1 MATQAESRIPTN
13 VRRRSFLPQRKPVT
27 EPASKEGQ
35 SEGSS
40 PSKVTEEKKPTGI
53 PFPSRPKR
61 GLKPPSGK
69 LSAQVTNPAEIPKK
83 SVLGG
88 DEVAVDSVHKEK
100 FSDSDQTSK
109 AAKKAKVDRRRSGI
123 PSLNFAKRSPPS
135 LGSKPKIVEE
145 KAGTTVVSTEEPVLS
160 QSTKN
165 LKLGDRVTIGGAK
178 CGVLSYIGTV
188 HFSQGAW
195 CGIELDEPIGNHD
208 GKVQDVQYFEC
219 RDKHGIFAAASKV
232 ELDGACGTTE
242 PKVYGKPPKPP
253 SKLAL
258 PKYRRSLQHP
268 RQTIYSSGPIAT
280 VFPTTQALNSADS
293 NTSEAKDKTG
303 KFGKGKTSLFQA
315 TRVSPIQ
322 ERNVS
327 PAWSNAE
334 ADICK
339 GETDEVKGTLDT
351 TVTLDST
358 FTTVPNNPE
367 DTVDKLGR
375 TGQNSSAM
383 AAAQDTEIDS
393 GNRVDDVDVE
403 PPTTTAAQGDP
414 QTHPEGAKANIDVAD
429 VDPMEI
435 QLDTEE
441 RLHESLG
448 SPGSEMA
455 SCPPTVDGRGGEM
468 IPNVLQED
476 LPTEMADDK
485 ELDVMDGQ
493 QQDSDME
500 VDANDRQNIT
510 YGMPEE
516 NQPSVDQPELTAHA
530 DITNGS
536 TPESQDS
543 KSIDSLEAD
552 QEGATAAVQTGFVA
566 MEDDAIPIDDITPDE
581 LQDKQAGVT
590 LPSSSHDGTFTKDA
604 NATYTAEEEAGP
616 SQTLLPSGASSEYG
630 TSSSGQDNSPDSL
643 EEQDQGCG
651 NKDNATFVLDTA
663 TESMDVE
670 DSASNIK
677 EAQSAIDAHG
687 QQPEDASG
695 FISPFPDVIL
705 QVVSASEKSPVA
717 DRTFTQTEDNI
728 SYDPHHSIL
737 RLDELSMLPEVSS
750 ENLLQEDISTSVNP
764 IAVTDGAPNPQA
776 AEGVNNMTMPLVQA
790 LEPTPTETKQPTD
803 ESQHSELAEPSTITI
818 QVTEPLE
825 DLGEDSSESTSD
837 HAQVERLPE
846 SERESPTSNDLSSGN
861 TISTDLD
868 SGAAQADKPSVSP
881 RESPTSDELSLE
893 DEAGPKAT
901 ETVEVSKGK
910 DVVEDTSQV
919 EDLSEVKQEVAA
931 PMSVAASQVESIPP
945 EDISATEV
953 MEEAS
958 VTEQIA
964 SSVDHVEKP
973 VELAAEQE
981 LNPPDAFQPVKDE
994 SPTVNG
1000 DKQDVNIDLGEP
1012 NRGADVCVGAMGIQA
1027 AASTDAVADEVGIV
1041 EPQIPEIEMLP
1052 DGKVEEDKVAAGSTV
1067 TSEEEPP
1074 LKVARVTDQTFE
1086 VDDTVEMD
1094 IPVLGAEKEAAKAT
1108 FVADDAVEGAGAVET
1123 GAGPAALE
1131 LEKLDETFDPT
1142 ALVTSTPFQHK
1153 EFTFSRIEPESPS
1166 FGTDH
1171 DHPLEGEDSLTV
1183 ADVVRTLEPD
1193 IIDHAADNQHIS
1205 GEDVAKTLDLDSKDV
1220 KKKQAARTQ
1229 SSSDGKSSISQG
1241 SQAKK
1246 ARTATSTKQKA
1257 PARASVTV
1265 SKAADARKTT
1275 AKASTQFVS
1284 KLAVPRTTSSIK
1296 NQANAAAQ
1304 QSKGTPGSR
1313 FKSDSSGSNPAE
1325 KAKSQPPSNTFKTPM
1340 GPSSKVGLVRPTPRA
1355 SPSPQDRR
1363 MAADK
1368 AKEQPSSSSSAS
1380 SPAQRRRLSSTV
1392 SDKSDTQTTRST
1404 RTPGTRSATTT
1415 PQVRRAAK
1423 DLSSRSTSG
1432 TSSATSSPT
1441 VRKRLSSSG
1450 ELQRKNVENSQSRA
1464 SSRSSSVSGSP
1475 VPKRMSSHTHINGNA
1490 KEHSSSSQQRA
1501 SSTPSASTPRSDRSG
1516 TSTPTST
1523 RSRSNS
1529 TSATRSPRPGSAASV
1544 GSVSSPRGQLK
1555 GVAARIDTGL
1565 KKRDSSTSL
1574 TSTKS
1579 DGGKDEGTVSA
1590 KEKSASQPQSDS
1602 KKRVQLR
1609 IIPSRDRQ
1617 FLKAYFLEKIVRKR
1631 SKTTT
1636 LFTNELRIKAIL
1648 TEAKKRYLKKNDKDE
1663 KSGVRTSTNKA
1674 ETKARPASVPS
1685 TSHPSSSQKKVPP
1698 SSSTQKKATLTTLS
1712 VSHHVEETD
1721 KPSNRKHTEIQHS
1734 ARNGH
1739 SKRRVST
1746 SSTHSSTS
1754 DLSVTSNTSSRLS
1767 NSHEEARAQRAK
1779 ADALSKPSARSTK
1792 VPPVTG
1798 RAQGRYL
1805 PTPGCRPSPMPGT
1818 SGVKRGGES
1827 KTSATVSPS
1836 PKRVLPV
1843 PPSPATRAH
1852 HEGKA
1857 NETRGS
1863 RIKGPVSPPPTKAS
1877 QPDLVASNSVTP
1889 SKSSKEIA
1897 RLEALCE
1904 ARTKELN
1911 LTKMQLKEG
1920 MTGFDAMAVLV
1931 KYLTEEMDAFSH
1943 PVLLT
1948 QIQRLQEELHH
1959 ARSERDAQKLD
1970 LERLQNDIHNA
1981 IASHKDHINKLKD
1994 DHAAELKLQEDEFQ
2008 IVRQAEMGKLTTQHR
2023 LEVEILADGHKNKLL
2038 EIREAHQAATRE
2050 LEQKHA
2056 EEIRNLEALQAQ
2068 EIEELKQQHQEQI
2081 DSLTTNFEKTRLSLE
2096 DQIETL
2102 NFQYQRQKDKA
2113 QMFEEALNK
2122 DTDMRVQAA
2131 ITPYKHLPAE
2141 VDSLKAV
2148 LDIKSQ
2154 EVHDLRKRNMELDK
2168 QVSEIPDLKDK
2179 IKMLERKTEDMEAM
2193 LSIKSEFQRQMS
2205 TEHAQLRQQYEQQEY
2220 ASKRLSMENEELQ
2233 WKLRNSGSSSPIDAA
2248 SPIIMGSPAR
2258 VPRTSITPTL
2268 ERRRSPTEK
2277 RKSLS
2282 RSQSTSSDTGIFYT
2296 ISDEKPSS

>member
-1 MATQAESRIPTN
+1 MGASCTCVLAADWERNAMATQAESRIPTN

-1590 KEKSASQPQSDS
+1590 KEKSA
-1602 KKRVQLR
+1602 
-1609 IIPSRDRQ
+1609 
-1617 FLKAYFLEKIVRKR
+1617 
-1631 SKTTT
+1631 
-1636 LFTNELRIKAIL
+1636 N
-1648 TEAKKRYLKKNDKDE
+1648 
-1663 KSGVRTSTNKA
+1663 
-1674 ETKARPASVPS
+1674 
-1685 TSHPSSSQKKVPP
+1685 
-1698 SSSTQKKATLTTLS
+1698 
-1712 VSHHVEETD
+1712 

>member
-1 MATQAESRIPTN
+1 MHKDVMGASCTCVLAADWERNAMATQAESRIPTN
-13 VRRRSFLPQRKPVT
+13 VRRRSFLPQRKPLPVT
-27 EPASKEGQ
+27 EPALKEGQ

-83 SVLGG
+83 PVLSG
-88 DEVAVDSVHKEK
+88 DEVAVDSVQREK
-100 FSDSDQTSK
+100 LSDADQISK

-135 LGSKPKIVEE
+135 LRSKPKTVEE
-145 KAGTTVVSTEEPVLS
+145 KVGTTVVTTEEPVLS

-188 HFSQGAW
+188 HFSQGEW

-258 PKYRRSLQHP
+258 PKYGRSLQHP

-303 KFGKGKTSLFQA
+303 RAGKGKTSLFQA

-334 ADICK
+334 ANIYK
-339 GETDEVKGTLDT
+339 GETDEVKRTLDT

-358 FTTVPNNPE
+358 FTTVSNNPE

-393 GNRVDDVDVE
+393 SNRVDDVDVE
-403 PPTTTAAQGDP
+403 LPTTTAAQGEAHA
-414 QTHPEGAKANIDVAD
+414 QTHPSGAEADINVAD
-429 VDPMEI
+429 VDTMEI

-441 RLHESLG
+441 RLHQSLG

-455 SCPPTVDGRGGEM
+455 TCPPTVDGSGEM

-476 LPTEMADDK
+476 LPTELDDEK
-485 ELDVMDGQ
+485 VLDVTDGQ

-500 VDANDRQNIT
+500 VHRQNIT

-516 NQPSVDQPELTAHA
+516 HQPSGDQAELAVHSN
-530 DITNGS
+530 ITNGS

-552 QEGATAAVQTGFVA
+552 QDGATAVQTGFVA
-566 MEDDAIPIDDITPDE
+566 MEADAIPIDDITPEE
-581 LQDKQAGVT
+581 LQNRQAGVA

-604 NATYTAEEEAGP
+604 NTTYTAEEEVGP
-616 SQTLLPSGASSEYG
+616 SQTLLPSRASSEYG

-670 DSASNIK
+670 DAASNIK
-677 EAQSAIDAHG
+677 EAQSAIGAHR
-687 QQPEDASG
+687 QQAVDASG
-695 FISPFPDVIL
+695 IISPFPDVIL
-705 QVVSASEKSPVA
+705 QVVSASEKGPVA
-717 DRTFTQTEDNI
+717 DRTFTQPEDNI

-750 ENLLQEDISTSVNP
+750 ENLLQEDVSTSVNP

-790 LEPTPTETKQPTD
+790 LGPTQTETKQPTD
-803 ESQHSELAEPSTITI
+803 ESQHSEAAEPSTITI

-825 DLGEDSSESTSD
+825 EGEDSSESTSD

-868 SGAAQADKPSVSP
+868 SGAAQADKPPVSL

-893 DEAGPKAT
+893 DEAGPKIT
-901 ETVEVSKGK
+901 ETVGVSKGK

-919 EDLSEVKQEVAA
+919 EDLSEAKQEVV
-931 PMSVAASQVESIPP
+931 PVAASQVEFIPP

-958 VTEQIA
+958 VTEQMA
-964 SSVDHVEKP
+964 SSIDVEKP
-973 VELAAEQE
+973 VELSVEKE
-981 LNPPDAFQPVKDE
+981 VNPLGAFQPVKDDE
-994 SPTVNG
+994 SPKPAVNG
-1000 DKQDVNIDLGEP
+1000 DKQDVNIDVGEP
-1012 NRGADVCVGAMGIQA
+1012 IRGADVCVGAVGLQA
-1027 AASTDAVADEVGIV
+1027 AASTDVVADEVGVV
-1041 EPQIPEIEMLP
+1041 EPQTREIDMLS
-1052 DGKVEEDKVAAGSTV
+1052 DGKVEEEGDKIAAGSTV

-1074 LKVARVTDQTFE
+1074 HKVARVTDQTFE
-1086 VDDTVEMD
+1086 VDDIVEMD
-1094 IPVLGAEKEAAKAT
+1094 VPVLGAEKEAAKAT
-1108 FVADDAVEGAGAVET
+1108 FVADDAVVEGAVGT

-1205 GEDVAKTLDLDSKDV
+1205 GEDVAKTLDLGSKDV
-1220 KKKQAARTQ
+1220 KKKQVTRAQ
-1229 SSSDGKSSISQG
+1229 SSSDAKSSISQG

-1284 KLAVPRTTSSIK
+1284 KLAVPRTTSSNK

-1363 MAADK
+1363 AAPDK
-1368 AKEQPSSSSSAS
+1368 TKEQPSSSSSTS

-1392 SDKSDTQTTRST
+1392 SDKSDTQATRST

-1475 VPKRMSSHTHINGNA
+1475 VPKRMSSRTHINGNA
-1490 KEHSSSSQQRA
+1490 KEHSSSAQPRA

-1590 KEKSASQPQSDS
+1590 KEKSA
-1602 KKRVQLR
+1602 
-1609 IIPSRDRQ
+1609 
-1617 FLKAYFLEKIVRKR
+1617 
-1631 SKTTT
+1631 
-1636 LFTNELRIKAIL
+1636 N
-1648 TEAKKRYLKKNDKDE
+1648 
-1663 KSGVRTSTNKA
+1663 
-1674 ETKARPASVPS
+1674 
-1685 TSHPSSSQKKVPP
+1685 
-1698 SSSTQKKATLTTLS
+1698 
-1712 VSHHVEETD
+1712 
-1721 KPSNRKHTEIQHS
+1721 KPSNRKHAEIQHS

-1792 VPPVTG
+1792 VPPVAG

-1852 HEGKA
+1852 HEGKT

>member
-1 MATQAESRIPTN
+1 MR
-13 VRRRSFLPQRKPVT
+13 
-27 EPASKEGQ
+27 
-35 SEGSS
+35 
-40 PSKVTEEKKPTGI
+40 
-53 PFPSRPKR
+53 
-61 GLKPPSGK
+61 
-69 LSAQVTNPAEIPKK
+69 
-83 SVLGG
+83 
-88 DEVAVDSVHKEK
+88 
-100 FSDSDQTSK
+100 
-109 AAKKAKVDRRRSGI
+109 
-123 PSLNFAKRSPPS
+123 
-135 LGSKPKIVEE
+135 
-145 KAGTTVVSTEEPVLS
+145 
-160 QSTKN
+160 
-165 LKLGDRVTIGGAK
+165 
-178 CGVLSYIGTV
+178 
-188 HFSQGAW
+188 
-195 CGIELDEPIGNHD
+195 
-208 GKVQDVQYFEC
+208 YFEC
-219 RDKHGIFAAASKV
+219 RDKHGIFATASKV
-232 ELDGACGTTE
+232 ELDGACGTTTKKDVAK
-242 PKVYGKPPKPP
+242 PNVFGKPPKHP

-258 PKYRRSLQHP
+258 PKYGRSSLQHP
-268 RQTIYSSGPIAT
+268 KQTIYGVGPIAT
-280 VFPTTQALNSADS
+280 VFPTSHSLNTADT
-293 NTSEAKDKTG
+293 NTSEAKEKTG
-303 KFGKGKTSLFQA
+303 RVGKGKTSLFQA

-334 ADICK
+334 EDINK
-339 GETDEVKGTLDT
+339 GEPDDVNDNINT

-358 FTTVPNNPE
+358 FTSVSNNPGN
-367 DTVDKLGR
+367 TVDKLDKIGK
-375 TGQNSSAM
+375 NSSAM
-383 AAAQDTEIDS
+383 ADVQDTDIEAS
-393 GNRVDDVDVE
+393 NRVDVVDVE
-403 PPTTTAAQGDP
+403 PPTTTAAAQDETP
-414 QTHPEGAKANIDVAD
+414 DPEGAEADINVAD
-429 VDPMEI
+429 VDTMDI

-448 SPGSEMA
+448 SPESEMA
-455 SCPPTVDGRGGEM
+455 PSAPTGGEM
-468 IPNVLQED
+468 IPDGLQED
-476 LPTEMADDK
+476 LPAEDD
-485 ELDVMDGQ
+485 DVQDVHHHDVTDGQ
-493 QQDSDME
+493 QHQLDVTDGQQLDSDM
-500 VDANDRQNIT
+500 DDDRQNIS
-510 YGMPEE
+510 YVVPEE
-516 NQPSVDQPELTAHA
+516 KQHSADQPELTVSAGG
-530 DITNGS
+530 TSGS

-543 KSIDSLEAD
+543 KSIDSLEGD
-552 QEGATAAVQTGFVA
+552 QVDATAIQTAGIVEMEAV
-566 MEDDAIPIDDITPDE
+566 AIPIDGVTPDE
-581 LQDKQAGVT
+581 LQTQQTGVP
-590 LPSSSHDGTFTKDA
+590 LPSSTPSHDGTFTKDA
-604 NATYTAEEEAGP
+604 NTTYTAEEIP
-616 SQTLLPSGASSEYG
+616 SQTLLPSRASSEYG

-643 EEQDQGCG
+643 EEQDQGSG

-663 TESMDVE
+663 TESMTMEVE
-670 DSASNIK
+670 DSLSHIK
-677 EAQSAIDAHG
+677 DDQSAIGAHEPVEAAG
-687 QQPEDASG
+687 Y
-695 FISPFPDVIL
+695 ISPFPDVIL
-705 QVVSASEKSPVA
+705 QVVSASEIGPVT
-717 DRTFTQTEDNI
+717 DRTFTQAVDDV
-728 SYDPHHSIL
+728 SYDPAHSIL
-737 RLDELSMLPEVSS
+737 RLDELSMLPEISS
-750 ENLLQEDISTSVNP
+750 ENFLQEDAVVSNVNP
-764 IAVTDGAPNPQA
+764 IATTGGVSYPQD
-776 AEGVNNMTMPLVQA
+776 AEGVNNDSDMVMPLVQT
-790 LEPTPTETKQPTD
+790 LGSTKTETEQLTGQIQNSD
-803 ESQHSELAEPSTITI
+803 VEPSAITI
-818 QVTEPLE
+818 QVTEPIE
-825 DLGEDSSESTSD
+825 DGEDSTESSSD
-837 HAQVERLPE
+837 RAQVERLPE

-861 TISTDLD
+861 AISTDLD
-868 SGAAQADKPSVSP
+868 SGVGQVDKPLT

-893 DEAGPKAT
+893 EEAAPKVV
-901 ETVEVSKGK
+901 ETAGDSQGK
-910 DVVEDTSQV
+910 DVVEDSSQV
-919 EDLSEVKQEVAA
+919 EEEVAA
-931 PMSVAASQVESIPP
+931 SMPAAASKEESTSSQ
-945 EDISATEV
+945 DISTTEV
-953 MEEAS
+953 KEDAN
-958 VTEQIA
+958 VTKDMV
-964 SSVDHVEKP
+964 SSLDVEKP
-973 VELAAEQE
+973 VDLSVEEE
-981 LNPPDAFQPVKDE
+981 IDPPDAPQTVKDE
-994 SPTVNG
+994 SPKPAVNVH
-1000 DKQDVNIDLGEP
+1000 KLSVDVVEPDPSAEVAVID
-1012 NRGADVCVGAMGIQA
+1012 DAMEIQV
-1027 AASTDAVADEVGIV
+1027 AASTDAVADEVVGIK
-1041 EPQIPEIEMLP
+1041 PQALEIEMLP
-1052 DGKVEEDKVAAGSTV
+1052 DGKVEEDEDRFAAGGIV

-1074 LKVARVTDQTFE
+1074 HKVARVTDQTFE
-1086 VDDTVEMD
+1086 VDDVAEMVV
-1094 IPVLGAEKEAAKAT
+1094 PVQGAENAAAKSTFVTEDTEEGAFEAA
-1108 FVADDAVEGAGAVET
+1108 AGAV
-1123 GAGPAALE
+1123 ALE
-1131 LEKLDETFDPT
+1131 LEKLDETFDPS

-1153 EFTFSRIEPESPS
+1153 EFSFSRIDPESPS
-1166 FGTDH
+1166 FATELV
-1171 DHPLEGEDSLTV
+1171 HPLEGEDSLII

-1205 GEDVAKTLDLDSKDV
+1205 GEVVTKTLDLERKDV
-1220 KKKQAARTQ
+1220 KKKPATRAQ
-1229 SSSDGKSSISQG
+1229 SDAKSSISQG
-1241 SQAKK
+1241 SLAKK
-1246 ARTATSTKQKA
+1246 ARTASLTSTKQKA

-1265 SKAADARKTT
+1265 SKAAEARKTT
-1275 AKASTQFVS
+1275 AKVSTQFVS
-1284 KLAVPRTTSSIK
+1284 KLAVPRTSSK
-1296 NQANAAAQ
+1296 NQANAVAQ
-1304 QSKGTPGSR
+1304 QSKGTTTMAGSR
-1313 FKSDSSGSNPAE
+1313 FKSDSSDPSE
-1325 KAKSQPPSNTFKTPM
+1325 KVKSQPPSNAFKTPM

-1355 SPSPQDRR
+1355 SPSPQDKRT
-1363 MAADK
+1363 AADK
-1368 AKEQPSSSSSAS
+1368 AKEQPSSSSSTS

-1392 SDKSDTQTTRST
+1392 SDRSDTAARST

-1415 PQVRRAAK
+1415 PQARRASTAK
-1423 DLSSRSTSG
+1423 ESSRSTSG
-1432 TSSATSSPT
+1432 TSSATSSPA

-1475 VPKRMSSHTHINGNA
+1475 VPKRMSSSRSHINGHAAA
-1490 KEHSSSSQQRA
+1490 KDYSSLQRA
-1501 SSTPSASTPRSDRSG
+1501 STPTSTPRSDRSG

-1529 TSATRSPRPGSAASV
+1529 TSAVRSSPRPGSAASV

-1590 KEKSASQPQSDS
+1590 KEKSA
-1602 KKRVQLR
+1602 
-1609 IIPSRDRQ
+1609 
-1617 FLKAYFLEKIVRKR
+1617 
-1631 SKTTT
+1631 
-1636 LFTNELRIKAIL
+1636 N
-1648 TEAKKRYLKKNDKDE
+1648 
-1663 KSGVRTSTNKA
+1663 
-1674 ETKARPASVPS
+1674 
-1685 TSHPSSSQKKVPP
+1685 
-1698 SSSTQKKATLTTLS
+1698 
-1712 VSHHVEETD
+1712 
-1721 KPSNRKHTEIQHS
+1721 KPSNRKHAEIQHS
-1734 ARNGH
+1734 DRNGH

-1767 NSHEEARAQRAK
+1767 SSHEEARAQQRAK

-1792 VPPVTG
+1792 VPPAAG
-1798 RAQGRYL
+1798 RLQGRYL
-1805 PTPGCRPSPMPGT
+1805 PTPGSRHSPMPGT

-1852 HEGKA
+1852 HEGRA

-1911 LTKMQLKEG
+1911 ITKMQLKEG

-1943 PVLLT
+1943 PTLLT
-1948 QIQRLQEELHH
+1948 QIQRLEEELHH

-2008 IVRQAEMGKLTTQHR
+2008 IVREAEMGKLATQHH
-2023 LEVEILADGHKNKLL
+2023 LEVEILADGHKHQLL

-2056 EEIRNLEALQAQ
+2056 EEIRNLGALQAQ
-2068 EIEELKQQHQEQI
+2068 EIEELKRQHQEQI
-2081 DSLTTNFEKTRLSLE
+2081 SSLTTNFEKTRLSLE

-2179 IKMLERKTEDMEAM
+2179 IKMLERKTEDVEAM
-2193 LSIKSEFQRQMS
+2193 LSIKSEFHRQMS
-2205 TEHAQLRQQYEQQEY
+2205 TEHAQLRQQYERQEY

-2258 VPRTSITPTL
+2258 VPRTAITPTL

>member
-1 MATQAESRIPTN
+1 MQKDVMGASCTCVLASDWERNTMATQAESRIPTT
-13 VRRRSFLPQRKPVT
+13 VRRRSFLPQRKSLPVQGVA
-27 EPASKEGQ
+27 EPAPKVVQSKE
-35 SEGSS
+35 SS
-40 PSKVTEEKKPTGI
+40 AIKVTEEKKPTGI
-53 PFPSRPKR
+53 PSPSSSRPKR
-61 GLKPPSGK
+61 GLKPPAISVK
-69 LSAQVTNPAEIPKK
+69 LPTAQVTNQAEIPKK
-83 SVLGG
+83 SVLSGA
-88 DEVAVDSVHKEK
+88 EVGVNSAQIEK
-100 FSDSDQTSK
+100 GSDSEQVSK
-109 AAKKAKVDRRRSGI
+109 PTKKAKVDRRRSGI
-123 PSLNFAKRSPPS
+123 PSLNFGKKNPASS
-135 LGSKPKIVEE
+135 GSKPKTVEE
-145 KAGTTVVSTEEPVLS
+145 KAGTKVVAAEETVLP

-165 LKLGDRVTIGGAK
+165 FTLGDRVTVGGVK
-178 CGVLSYIGTV
+178 CGVLSYVGTV
-188 HFSQGAW
+188 HFSQGEW

-208 GKVQDVQYFEC
+208 GTVQDMRYFEC
-219 RDKHGIFAAASKV
+219 SDKHGIFAAASKV
-232 ELDGACGTTE
+232 ELEGACGTTTKQDNAK
-242 PKVYGKPPKPP
+242 PNVYGKPPKPP

-258 PKYRRSLQHP
+258 PKYGRSSLQHP
-268 RQTIYSSGPIAT
+268 KQTIYGAGPIAT
-280 VFPTTQALNSADS
+280 VFPTSHSLNSADT
-293 NTSEAKDKTG
+293 NTSEAKEKTG
-303 KFGKGKTSLFQA
+303 RVGKGKTSLFQA

-334 ADICK
+334 TDINK
-339 GETDEVKGTLDT
+339 GEPDDVNKKINT

-358 FTTVPNNPE
+358 FISVSNNPGDSVE
-367 DTVDKLGR
+367 KLDK
-375 TGQNSSAM
+375 TGKNTSAM
-383 AAAQDTEIDS
+383 ADVQDTEIEAS
-393 GNRVDDVDVE
+393 NRVDVVDVE
-403 PPTTTAAQGDP
+403 PPTTTAAAQDE
-414 QTHPEGAKANIDVAD
+414 TLDPEGAEADINVAD
-429 VDPMEI
+429 VDTMDI

-448 SPGSEMA
+448 SPESEMA
-455 SCPPTVDGRGGEM
+455 PSAPMGGEI
-468 IPNVLQED
+468 IPDGLQED
-476 LPTEMADDK
+476 LPAEDD
-485 ELDVMDGQ
+485 DVQDVHHHHVTDGQ
-493 QQDSDME
+493 QHQLDVTDGQQLDSDM
-500 VDANDRQNIT
+500 DGDRQNIS
-510 YGMPEE
+510 YVVAEE
-516 NQPSVDQPELTAHA
+516 KQHSADQSELTVSAGG
-530 DITNGS
+530 TSGS

-543 KSIDSLEAD
+543 KSIDSLEVEQVD
-552 QEGATAAVQTGFVA
+552 STAIQTAGIVEMEAV
-566 MEDDAIPIDDITPDE
+566 AIPIDGVTPDE
-581 LQDKQAGVT
+581 LQTQQTGVP
-590 LPSSSHDGTFTKDA
+590 LPSSSPSHDGTFTKDA
-604 NATYTAEEEAGP
+604 NTTYTAKEIP
-616 SQTLLPSGASSEYG
+616 SQTLLPSRASSEYG

-643 EEQDQGCG
+643 EEQDQGSG

-663 TESMDVE
+663 TESMTMEVE
-670 DSASNIK
+670 DSLSHIK
-677 EAQSAIDAHG
+677 DDQSAIGAHEPVEAAG
-687 QQPEDASG
+687 Y
-695 FISPFPDVIL
+695 ISPFPDVIL
-705 QVVSASEKSPVA
+705 QVVSASEIGPVT
-717 DRTFTQTEDNI
+717 DRTFTQAVDDV
-728 SYDPHHSIL
+728 SYDPAHSIL
-737 RLDELSMLPEVSS
+737 RLDELSMLPEISS
-750 ENLLQEDISTSVNP
+750 ENFLQEDAVVSNVDT
-764 IAVTDGAPNPQA
+764 IAAMDGVPNPQA
-776 AEGVNNMTMPLVQA
+776 VEGVNKDSNVNMPWMQTLGSA
-790 LEPTPTETKQPTD
+790 ETETKQPTG
-803 ESQHSELAEPSTITI
+803 ESERCDVEPSAITI

-825 DLGEDSSESTSD
+825 DGEDSTESSSD
-837 HAQVERLPE
+837 RAQVERLPE

-868 SGAAQADKPSVSP
+868 SGVGQVDKPLT

-893 DEAGPKAT
+893 EEAAPKVV
-901 ETVEVSKGK
+901 ETAGDSQGK
-910 DVVEDTSQV
+910 DVVEDSSQV
-919 EDLSEVKQEVAA
+919 EEEVAA
-931 PMSVAASQVESIPP
+931 SMPAAASKEESISSQ
-945 EDISATEV
+945 DISTTEV
-953 MEEAS
+953 KEDAN
-958 VTEQIA
+958 VTKDMVSSLDVEK
-964 SSVDHVEKP
+964 SVDLSVE
-973 VELAAEQE
+973 EEID
-981 LNPPDAFQPVKDE
+981 PPDAPQTVKDE
-994 SPTVNG
+994 SPKPAVNV
-1000 DKQDVNIDLGEP
+1000 DKLSVDEVEPDPSAEVVVID
-1012 NRGADVCVGAMGIQA
+1012 DAMEIQA
-1027 AASTDAVADEVGIV
+1027 AASTDAVADEVVGI
-1041 EPQIPEIEMLP
+1041 EPQALEMEMLP
-1052 DGKVEEDKVAAGSTV
+1052 DEKVEEKEDKFAAGGTV
-1067 TSEEEPP
+1067 TYEEEPP
-1074 LKVARVTDQTFE
+1074 HKVARVTDQTFE
-1086 VDDTVEMD
+1086 VDDVAEMD
-1094 IPVLGAEKEAAKAT
+1094 VPVQGAENATAKST
-1108 FVADDAVEGAGAVET
+1108 FVTEDTVEGAIET
-1123 GAGPAALE
+1123 EAGVVALE
-1131 LEKLDETFDPT
+1131 LEKLDETFDPS

-1153 EFTFSRIEPESPS
+1153 EFSFSRIDPESPS
-1166 FGTDH
+1166 FATDLV
-1171 DHPLEGEDSLTV
+1171 HPLEGEDSLII

-1205 GEDVAKTLDLDSKDV
+1205 GEVVTKTLDLERKDV
-1220 KKKQAARTQ
+1220 KKKPATRAQ
-1229 SSSDGKSSISQG
+1229 SDAKSSISQG
-1241 SQAKK
+1241 SLAKK
-1246 ARTATSTKQKA
+1246 ARTASLTSAKQKA

-1265 SKAADARKTT
+1265 SKAAEARKTT
-1275 AKASTQFVS
+1275 AKVSTQFVS
-1284 KLAVPRTTSSIK
+1284 KLAVPRTSSK
-1296 NQANAAAQ
+1296 NQANAVAQ
-1304 QSKGTPGSR
+1304 QSKGTTTMAGSR
-1313 FKSDSSGSNPAE
+1313 FKSDSSDPSE
-1325 KAKSQPPSNTFKTPM
+1325 KVKSQPPSNAFKTPM

-1355 SPSPQDRR
+1355 SPSPQDKRT
-1363 MAADK
+1363 AADK
-1368 AKEQPSSSSSAS
+1368 AKEQPSSSSSTS

-1392 SDKSDTQTTRST
+1392 SDRSDTAARST

-1415 PQVRRAAK
+1415 PQARRASTAK
-1423 DLSSRSTSG
+1423 ESSRSTSG
-1432 TSSATSSPT
+1432 TSSATSSPA

-1475 VPKRMSSHTHINGNA
+1475 VPKRMSSSRSHINGHAAA
-1490 KEHSSSSQQRA
+1490 KEYSSLQR
-1501 SSTPSASTPRSDRSG
+1501 SSTPTSTPRSDRSG

-1529 TSATRSPRPGSAASV
+1529 TSAVRSSPRPGSAASV

-1590 KEKSASQPQSDS
+1590 KEKSA
-1602 KKRVQLR
+1602 
-1609 IIPSRDRQ
+1609 RQ
-1617 FLKAYFLEKIVRKR
+1617 ILYGRLK
-1631 SKTTT
+1631 
-1636 LFTNELRIKAIL
+1636 
-1648 TEAKKRYLKKNDKDE
+1648 LKKHSMRKNLLKLICGSNKDE
-1663 KSGVRTSTNKA
+1663 KSGPRTNTNKA
-1674 ETKARPASVPS
+1674 ETKARPVPTPS
-1685 TSHPSSSQKKVPP
+1685 TSSRVSSSQKKVPP
-1698 SSSTQKKATLTTLS
+1698 PSSSTTQKKAPLTN
-1712 VSHHVEETD
+1712 
-1721 KPSNRKHTEIQHS
+1721 KPSNRKHAEIQHS
-1734 ARNGH
+1734 DRNGH

-1767 NSHEEARAQRAK
+1767 SSHEEARAQQRAK

-1792 VPPVTG
+1792 VPPAAG
-1798 RAQGRYL
+1798 RLQGRYL
-1805 PTPGCRPSPMPGT
+1805 PTPGSRHSPMPGT

-1852 HEGKA
+1852 HEGRA

-1911 LTKMQLKEG
+1911 ITKMQLKEG

-1943 PVLLT
+1943 PTLLT
-1948 QIQRLQEELHH
+1948 QIQRLEEELHH

-2008 IVRQAEMGKLTTQHR
+2008 IVRQAEMGKLATQHR
-2023 LEVEILADGHKNKLL
+2023 MEVEILADGHKHQLL

-2056 EEIRNLEALQAQ
+2056 EEIRNLGALQAQ
-2068 EIEELKQQHQEQI
+2068 EIEELKRQHQEQI
-2081 DSLTTNFEKTRLSLE
+2081 SSLTTNFEKTRLSLE

-2179 IKMLERKTEDMEAM
+2179 IKMLERKTEDVEAM
-2193 LSIKSEFQRQMS
+2193 LSIKSEFHRQMS
-2205 TEHAQLRQQYEQQEY
+2205 TEHAQLRQQYERQEY

-2258 VPRTSITPTL
+2258 VPRTAITPTL